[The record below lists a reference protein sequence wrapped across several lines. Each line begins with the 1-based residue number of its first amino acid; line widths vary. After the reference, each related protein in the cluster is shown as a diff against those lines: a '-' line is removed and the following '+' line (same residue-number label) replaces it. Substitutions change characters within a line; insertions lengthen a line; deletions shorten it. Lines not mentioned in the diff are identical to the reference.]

1 MHKIRFLLGQN
12 RALPQFPPG
21 ELTALP
27 DLLGLA
33 VFKRTTSEGREK
45 EQGRRRKGR
54 GKGKERNEGGG
65 QPQIFWLGTAPP
77 ELRPWT
83 ILSYL
88 PSESSSDAHDQSM
101 ECCGRSGVVISTS
114 VHHVA
119 KLLKLTK
126 HPSMVGKEES

>member
-1 MHKIRFLLGQN
+1 MSDFKAKMHKIRFLLGQN
-12 RALPQFPPG
+12 RAPPQFPPR

-33 VFKRTTSEGREK
+33 VFKRTTSEGRGK
-45 EQGRRRKGR
+45 KQGRRRKGR

-65 QPQIFWLGTAPP
+65 QTPIFWLRTAPP

-88 PSESSSDAHDQSM
+88 PSDSSSDAHDQSM
-101 ECCGRSGVVISTS
+101 ESA
-114 VHHVA
+114 VA
-119 KLLKLTK
+119 EVEWSFPPQSIMWL
-126 HPSMVGKEES
+126 SS